1 MDFTRL
7 CRICGAALP
16 HRDPDQLRSCAH
28 VTTIVT
34 WREEG
39 YIDVTD
45 FFAGIDVAA
54 MLRAAGVEVRELPG
68 RPDRFWAPSWAAQ
81 IAAMTRLKG
90 FTQHERIR
98 VITCVNSNAE
108 LRAAAEAVMAADELV
123 LVVLG
128 HAIQTT
134 LALPVGV
141 VLARPVLS

>member
-1 MDFTRL
+1 MR
-7 CRICGAALP
+7 CRICNGDLP
-16 HRDPDQLRSCAH
+16 HRDPGHIRSCEH
-28 VTTIVT
+28 VTVLVT

-68 RPDRFWAPSWAAQ
+68 RADRFWAPSWAAQ
-81 IAAMTRLKG
+81 IAATVRLKG

-98 VITCVNSNAE
+98 VITCINAHAE

-128 HAIQTT
+128 HAIQTA
-134 LALPVGV
+134 LAQPVGV
-141 VLARPVLS
+141 VMVRP